1 MPCGWVNVQPSAALG
16 GRCSRRLCT
25 RFLRHVA
32 GERHKA
38 RPEVLGG
45 VLQKVRV
52 DIASHDAR
60 ALFQEP
66 LRDGKTDA
74 RCRARDQ
81 RALFRKTSA
90 HYPVSSMNRHYYQVP
105 RALQTAHESY
115 RLAFKSI
122 TRPLDDVTGKRRVQ
136 CHDRDVVTTGI
147 RAIVDQFACR
157 AARRDIAIL
166 DVGRYQIVGLALRDE
181 YRR

>member
-90 HYPVSSMNRHYYQVP
+90 HYPVSSMNVSAPAAQRPNFCTLSFDYAGVLP
-105 RALQTAHESY
+105 R
-115 RLAFKSI
+115 
-122 TRPLDDVTGKRRVQ
+122 TR
-136 CHDRDVVTTGI
+136 
-147 RAIVDQFACR
+147 
-157 AARRDIAIL
+157 
-166 DVGRYQIVGLALRDE
+166 
-181 YRR
+181 